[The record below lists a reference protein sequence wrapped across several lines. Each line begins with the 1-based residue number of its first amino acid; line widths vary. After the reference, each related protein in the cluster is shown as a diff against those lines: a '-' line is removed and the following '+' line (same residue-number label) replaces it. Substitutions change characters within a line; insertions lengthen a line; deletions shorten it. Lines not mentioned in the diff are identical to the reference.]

1 MKKFVVLAF
10 VFFFALFLAA
20 PLFAQEDMEDVM
32 APEEDIAFM
41 EESSE
46 GVVTG
51 AIANLNNAAGT
62 ITLKMADGMEK
73 TFSVVDGETILW
85 KGIEDIELS
94 GISKGEEAEIG
105 YYTDDSGKLIAS
117 WVDILIEEMPAI
129 GISETEAE

>member
-73 TFSVVDGETILW
+73 TFSVVAGETILW